1 MKFGLTPDRGTIDA
15 VLIIRRM
22 QEEQRTKGKKF
33 YMRFVDIENAIER
46 AKNICWNGQLG
57 RKECKKF

>member
-1 MKFGLTPDRGTIDA
+1 MQFSLIPERGTIDA

-22 QEEQRTKGKKF
+22 QEEKHTKGKKF
-33 YMRFVDIENAIER
+33 YMRFVDIEKAIDR
-46 AKNICWNGQLG
+46 VKNICWNGQLG